1 MIVFN
6 TKTMFVYKRIPI
18 SEVKPLDGETYNPA
32 GCTALND
39 AIGEGISYMD
49 EVLSE

>member
-18 SEVKPLDGETYNPA
+18 SEVKPLDGETYNPD